1 MRNGMSVEEIR
12 SRLESYD
19 GLAKDYMDLIGKYD
33 ELIDKLGKV
42 AFYLNHVAAI
52 YGTVKDCPDATAE
65 DKLEFAGKVSGLM
78 EAKEYILN
86 VLKDCLG
93 SEEEEN
99 DLPGEA
105 EETEP
110 SV

>member
-1 MRNGMSVEEIR
+1 MCNGVNVEEL
-12 SRLESYD
+12 SLKAQEYD
-19 GLAKDYMDLIGKYD
+19 ALAKDYLDLIGKYD

-52 YGTVKDCPDATAE
+52 YGMVKDCPDATAE